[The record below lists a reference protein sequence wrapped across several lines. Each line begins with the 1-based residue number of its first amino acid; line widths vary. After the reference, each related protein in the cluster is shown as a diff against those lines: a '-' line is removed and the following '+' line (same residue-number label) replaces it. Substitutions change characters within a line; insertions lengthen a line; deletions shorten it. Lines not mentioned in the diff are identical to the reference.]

1 MVDSSDDKRLTECND
16 QLKELLN
23 SDKLKTVPLI
33 VFANKQD
40 LNGLTADEII
50 ESLNLSH
57 IVDRD
62 WSLYACSAIKGE
74 GIREGMEWL
83 LGTIVKK

>member
-1 MVDSSDDKRLTECND
+1 MVECND
-16 QLKELLN
+16 QLKELVTN
-23 SDKLKTVPLI
+23 EKLKKIPLM

-50 ESLNLSH
+50 DALNLSN
-57 IVDRD
+57 ITDRN

-74 GIREGMEWL
+74 GVREGIVWL
-83 LGTIVKK
+83 LENIIKK

>member
-1 MVDSSDDKRLTECND
+1 MDSSDDKRLTECND

-50 ESLNLSH
+50 ESLNLSL